1 MRVPK
6 QKYFPNLTS
15 ITVWSLFNQSA
26 TSQDPSTSVW
36 KVMRASRK
44 VTSNMPIVKKVIDEK
59 PFVED
64 KNIVSG
70 KKIQIVDLFAG
81 IGGFHY
87 GIAAAAA
94 KIGHGIKPLL
104 VSETEPSCQATYLR
118 NHKCEVQGDINK
130 IRLKDFLGEADI
142 VTAGFPCQ
150 PFSNSGLKLGLSDPR
165 GQFYFKIEEIIK
177 RFHSKSF
184 ILENVSGIR
193 TNGGGK
199 YQSQLA
205 IKPQVIGKTM
215 HYLEQNLMNLKDYT
229 VKWIEIDGSS
239 LGSPQV
245 RKRTYVIGLHKDFS
259 KELNLNFKT
268 YKKHAFISI
277 AEKRLIK
284 ELELSSNQVL
294 NLRSFMKSAPSYH
307 DGMRRVGQAYLC
319 AGGNVG
325 QGYHAYGMVPTLT
338 KVWARFLPIY
348 FPHENE
354 NIPDLEERDYMPNKF
369 YGKGY
374 IRKAS
379 VREAMRLQ
387 GFPDSFTPH
396 ESDRIAYEHAGNAV
410 NAKIV
415 REIADNL
422 LQYIKK

>member
-1 MRVPK
+1 MMSK
-6 QKYFPNLTS
+6 TNKL
-15 ITVWSLFNQSA
+15 I
-26 TSQDPSTSVW
+26 
-36 KVMRASRK
+36 K
-44 VTSNMPIVKKVIDEK
+44 EK

-64 KNIVSG
+64 ENIISR

-94 KIGHGIKPLL
+94 KIDHGVKPLL
-104 VSETEPSCQATYLR
+104 VSEIEPSCQETYSR
-118 NHKCEVQGDINK
+118 NHKCEVQGDING
-130 IRLKDFLGEADI
+130 IGLTDFQGDADI

-177 RFHSKSF
+177 GFNSKSF

-205 IKPQVIGKTM
+205 IKPQTIGKTM

-229 VKWIEIDGSS
+229 VRWLEVDSSS

-245 RKRTYVIGLHKDFS
+245 RKRVYIIGLHKDIS
-259 KELNLNFKT
+259 KELNLDFKG
-268 YKKHAFISI
+268 YQKQAFISI
-277 AEKRLIK
+277 AEKQVI
-284 ELELSSNQVL
+284 ESLELSDNQ
-294 NLRSFMKSAPSYH
+294 LRNIKSFMKSAPSYH

-325 QGYHAYGMVPTLT
+325 QGYHAHGMVPTLT

-354 NIPDLEERDYMPNKF
+354 ILPNIEERAYIPNKF
-369 YGKGY
+369 YGEGY

-396 ESDRIAYEHAGNAV
+396 GTDRIAYEHAGNAV

-415 REIADNL
+415 REIAEIL
-422 LQYIKK
+422 LGYIKK